1 MIDAENFKYPDLTKE
16 IIGAFYTVYN
26 SLGYGFLE
34 RVYENALFM
43 ELKSLGLSVTKQER
57 LKVYYEDEE
66 VGEYFADLVVEECVI
81 IELQAA
87 EALCKEHETQL
98 INYLKATDIEVGILL
113 NFGKRPEFKR
123 KVFSNKKSASIIIPA
138 SGTAPSAFH
147 NLK

>member
-1 MIDAENFKYPDLTKE
+1 MIGTENFKYTGITKE

-34 RVYENALFM
+34 RVYENALLL

-57 LKVYYEDEE
+57 LKVYYESEE

-81 IELQAA
+81 IELKAA

-98 INYLKATDIEVGILL
+98 INYLKATDIEVGLLL
-113 NFGKRPEFKR
+113 NFGKRPEFRR
-123 KVFSNKKSASIIIPA
+123 KVFSHNKKIA
-138 SGTAPSAFH
+138 
-147 NLK
+147 